1 MLPNSAPTSRPD
13 VPTLTPA
20 EALARANASS
30 SYEHERLAK
39 AAKSG
44 IGWLTAVGAL
54 SLLNS
59 LLASTSG
66 GWTFFIGLGVT
77 QVLDVVPGLLVK
89 RGLASAATLQT
100 VATLFNFSLSAMFI
114 VLGQLAQRRH
124 RWALI
129 LGMVLYG
136 LDGLIFIWAQD
147 WLGLAFHGYA
157 LFMMYLGLQ
166 AYRKLEALEPGGTSH
181 DSL

>member
-1 MLPNSAPTSRPD
+1 
-13 VPTLTPA
+13 
-20 EALARANASS
+20 
-30 SYEHERLAK
+30 
-39 AAKSG
+39 
-44 IGWLTAVGAL
+44 
-54 SLLNS
+54 
-59 LLASTSG
+59 
-66 GWTFFIGLGVT
+66 
-77 QVLDVVPGLLVK
+77 
-89 RGLASAATLQT
+89 
-100 VATLFNFSLSAMFI
+100 
-114 VLGQLAQRRH
+114 

-166 AYRKLEALEPGGTSH
+166 AYRKLEALEPGETSH